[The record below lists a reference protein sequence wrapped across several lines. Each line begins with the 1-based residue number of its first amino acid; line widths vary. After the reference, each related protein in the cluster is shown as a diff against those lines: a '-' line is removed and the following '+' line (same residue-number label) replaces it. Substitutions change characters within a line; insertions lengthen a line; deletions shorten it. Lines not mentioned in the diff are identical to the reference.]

1 MILGMSARKILL
13 YKEPENTLKLPKGV
27 HLLLLFFVCFFVFL
41 CMLGSES
48 PKRYRMLYI
57 YVGYFLF
64 YAYVR

>member
-27 HLLLLFFVCFFVFL
+27 HLLLFFVCFLFL